1 MSNNNSLYIGGYEVE
16 ALYIGSQEV
25 EKLYLGSEPA
35 YEPSQDI
42 VPDGCVRIDYLTT
55 EPNQTITILASNGL
69 TNYSSMEVDGVLLS
83 AVTDTYTF
91 TNAGKHSILFTVNG
105 TTILRDTT
113 EQRDCIVGFYVGEGI
128 TYFEGDLVSSCPEMK
143 EVYFPSTIT
152 GTGRANLYYSPKVE
166 KILGPTAV
174 DNLYWGVGTD
184 LWCVACAG
192 VGSSVVIP
200 TGFTAVKDYAFASYN
215 SISSYTFHSGV
226 TSVRGNAFENN
237 SGAKELVFYG
247 TTPPSFA
254 YREIG
259 WDGVMYVPYG
269 CTSAYTSSVWGN
281 LVTSYDWT
289 IQEMNP

>member
-35 YEPSQDI
+35 YEPSQEI
-42 VPDGCVRIDYLTT
+42 VPNGCVRIDYLTT
-55 EPNQTITILASNGL
+55 EPNQTITVLASNGL

-113 EQRDCIVGFYVGEGI
+113 EQRDCIVGFYFGEGI
-128 TYFEGDLVSSCPEMK
+128 TNFEGDLASSCPEMK

-184 LWCVACAG
+184 LWCIACAG
-192 VGSSVVIP
+192 VGTNAVIP

-215 SISSYTFHSGV
+215 SISSYTFHSGI
-226 TSVRGNAFENN
+226 TSVAGSAYENVNGVQELIFE
-237 SGAKELVFYG
+237 G
-247 TTPPSFA
+247 TTPPS
-254 YREIG
+254 YNGGYMG
-259 WDGVMYVPYG
+259 WGGTMYVPSG
-269 CTSAYTSSVWGN
+269 CSSTYLSSNWGF
-281 LVTSYDWT
+281 LVSNGGWT